1 MTIMKQ
7 RIFPYLTKLADLAN
21 RHIVLFHVLLS
32 LLTCFIMEWLSR
44 HSLISA
50 YYFVTEHTGAYLYNS
65 YVIFVIY
72 SLIFLVRRRTFLRMV
87 LLAVFMTFGIANCV
101 ILLNRVTPFG
111 FTDLNMI
118 TDLLTMQNTTY
129 FTAKQGIV
137 CVIAFI
143 IYTILMVLLFR
154 RGKKQPVRFSFPV
167 RLGVV
172 AALFL
177 SIPFVTSGLIR
188 ATVLTS
194 YFGNLAQGYLDYGYV
209 YGFATSML
217 DRGMSKP
224 SGYTPVA
231 VRTLVEDTDMGSS
244 TMTGQ
249 DGPNII
255 IMLLESF
262 FDVSEADFI
271 KTSEDPIPFFHEL
284 EKNYSTGHLTVPVV
298 GAGTCNTEFE
308 ILTGMSCQFFGPGEY
323 PQKTILKRTDVES
336 VADALG
342 TLGFGTHVVH
352 NNGGNFYSRA
362 NAFSMMGFDS
372 FTCKEMLDITDYT
385 PIGSWATDDILVG
398 GTADALDS
406 TPQSDFIYTITVEAH
421 GDYPSEKVEENPAV
435 TVKCKGK
442 DEELSNRWEYYT
454 NRIHDVDEFLQD
466 YVAMLEERG
475 EDTLLICFG
484 DHLPTMGLYDH
495 EVATG
500 DLYQTKYITWNNFGM
515 KKEDA
520 DLTSYQLAS
529 IYLDRLGIHDGTM
542 VDYNQH
548 QTSKGVAARSSEYMR
563 GLGLLQ
569 YDLLYGKRYAYGG
582 EDFYP
587 ASDIIMGSQ
596 PVQLDSAYRFDGAV
610 HLYGDHFSKWSRVYV
625 NGERVRSVYR
635 SGQCLEIEENLIQPG
650 DKVVVNQVGSS
661 NTVFRSSNVLKYK
674 G

>member
-1 MTIMKQ
+1 MKEY
-7 RIFPYLTKLADLAN
+7 ISPYLSKIAVLAN
-21 RHIVLFHVLLS
+21 RHIIFFHIALS
-32 LLTCFIMEWLSR
+32 LVTCFALEWLSR
-44 HSLISA
+44 HSFVSA

-65 YVIFVIY
+65 FVIFVMY
-72 SLIFLVRRRTFLRMV
+72 SLVILARRRTFLRMV
-87 LLAVFMTFGIANCV
+87 LVAFFAMFGIANCV

-111 FTDLNMI
+111 FTDLNMVA
-118 TDLLTMQNTTY
+118 DLLTMQNTSY
-129 FTAKQGIV
+129 FTAQQAAL
-137 CVIAFI
+137 CFAALI
-143 IYTILMVLLFR
+143 IYTILMILLFR
-154 RGKKQPVRFSFPV
+154 RDKKQSVRFSFPI
-167 RLGVV
+167 RLGIVV
-172 AALFL
+172 ALFL
-177 SIPFVTSGLIR
+177 SLPFVTSGLIR
-188 ATVLTS
+188 VNILTS

-224 SGYTPVA
+224 SGYTPAA
-231 VRTLVEDTDMGSS
+231 VREIVEETDMGASAR
-244 TMTGQ
+244 TGE

-255 IMLLESF
+255 IVLLESF
-262 FDVSEADFI
+262 FDVGEADFI
-271 KTSEDPIPFFHEL
+271 KTSEDPIPFFHKL

-336 VADALG
+336 IADTMS

-385 PIGSWATDDILVG
+385 PIGSWATDDILVD
-398 GTADALDS
+398 GTAEALDS
-406 TPQSDFIYTITVEAH
+406 TPQSDLVYTITVEAH
-421 GDYPSEKVEENPAV
+421 GDYPKEKVEEHPAI
-435 TVKCKGK
+435 TVKCRGK
-442 DEELSNRWEYYT
+442 DEELTNMWEYYT
-454 NRIHDVDEFLQD
+454 NRIHNVDEFLQD
-466 YVAMLEERG
+466 YVAMLAKRD

-500 DLYQTKYITWNNFGM
+500 DLYQTKYVTWNNFGM

-542 VDYNQH
+542 VDYNQR
-548 QTSKGVAARSSEYMR
+548 QTADGVAPRSPAYMR

-582 EDFYP
+582 KDFYP
-587 ASDIIMGSQ
+587 ASDIVMGSES
-596 PVQLDSAYRFDGAV
+596 VRIDSAYRFDGKV
-610 HLYGDHFSKWSRVYV
+610 HLYGDNFSKWSRVYV
-625 NGERVRSVYR
+625 NGERVRAEYR
-635 SGQCLEIEENLIQPG
+635 SGQCLEIDEGLLRAG
-650 DKVVVNQVGSS
+650 DRIVVNQVGSS
-661 NTVFRSSNVLKYK
+661 NTVFRSSNVWKV
-674 G
+674 GG

>member
-398 GTADALDS
+398 GTSDALDS

-454 NRIHDVDEFLQD
+454 NSIHDVDEFLQD

-587 ASDIIMGSQ
+587 ASDIIMGSE

>member
-1 MTIMKQ
+1 MKQ
-7 RIFPYLTKLADLAN
+7 RIFFYPEKLAGFAN
-21 RHIVLFHVLLS
+21 RHIVLFHIVLS

-65 YVIFVIY
+65 FVIFVIY
-72 SLIFLVRRRTFLRMV
+72 SVIILVRRRTFLRMV
-87 LLAVFMTFGIANCV
+87 LLAILMTFGIANCV

-111 FTDLNMI
+111 FTDLNMV

-129 FTAKQGIV
+129 FTAQQGAI
-137 CVIAFI
+137 CFAALVI
-143 IYTILMVLLFR
+143 YVVLMVFLFR
-154 RGKKQPVRFSFPV
+154 HDKKQPVRFSFPV
-167 RLGVV
+167 RLGIV

-177 SIPFVTSGLIR
+177 SVPIVTSGLIR
-188 ATVLTS
+188 VNILTS

-217 DRGMSKP
+217 DRGIKKP
-224 SGYTPVA
+224 SGYTPTA
-231 VRTLVEDTDMGSS
+231 VQDIVKETDMGAS
-244 TMTGQ
+244 TRTGG

-255 IMLLESF
+255 IVLLESF

-284 EKNYSTGHLTVPVV
+284 EANYSTGHLTVPVV

-323 PQKTILKRTDVES
+323 PQKTILKHTDVES
-336 VADALG
+336 VADTLD

-421 GDYPSEKVEENPAV
+421 GDYPSEKVEENPDI

-454 NRIHDVDEFLQD
+454 NRIHDVDEFLRD
-466 YVAMLEERG
+466 YVAMLDARD

-495 EVATG
+495 EVATR

-515 KKEDA
+515 EKEDA

-529 IYLDRLGIHDGTM
+529 IYLDRLGIHDGTV

-548 QTSKGVAARSSEYMR
+548 QTASGVAARSSEYMH
-563 GLGLLQ
+563 GLHLLQ
-569 YDLLYGKRYAYGG
+569 YDLLYGKRYAYGSK
-582 EDFYP
+582 DFYP
-587 ASDIIMGSQ
+587 ASDIIMGSR
-596 PVQLDSAYRFDGAV
+596 PVQLDSAYRFDGTV
-610 HLYGDHFSKWSRVYV
+610 HLYGDNFSRWSRVYV
-625 NGERVRSVYR
+625 NGERVRAEYR
-635 SGQCLEIEENLIQPG
+635 SGQCLEVDDSLVRPG

-661 NTVFRSSNVLKYK
+661 NTIFRSSNILKYK